1 MFKWLLFLIAYL
13 PFQVALNPWPGIDL
27 ASLRLFI
34 VLLLGFWLVETL
46 ISRTWPNWVY
56 FKNLQSLTL
65 LFFLGLAFFS
75 LIGAENTIWGLRKIG
90 FFLSVFPLYFL
101 VLILVDSWS
110 RMRKIILIL
119 ITSGLAMALIGLS
132 QFLAQFVFGLEK
144 VYQFWA
150 VNIVPLFSG
159 FNLGT
164 MILAYPSWLVN
175 LDGQTVLRA
184 FSFFSDP
191 HVFSFYLGLLLPLG
205 FTLYLKE
212 KKPFLLFSSAA
223 LFTALLFTFTRGAYL
238 AVVVSFLT
246 LAFLVWK
253 YLQKRKAAL
262 GLALVLLIF
271 LIPGTPIADRFYS
284 SFDLDDG
291 SNKGRLE
298 MWQQAGQGGLKNLW
312 QGVGLGN
319 YSLLVEPDLDYRNPA
334 TAHNLYLDVFSEM
347 GIFALVIWLALVLG
361 TLVQLVWRPAQ
372 FGQAEEYLRLGL
384 IGSLVYLTVHSFFET
399 TIYSP
404 VVLALLMIILALSTI
419 IAKKGLD

>member
-205 FTLYLKE
+205 FILYLKE